1 MDAFCGVTCAAAAQ
15 VLRHQNDNP
24 TAQQMWI
31 CDRVERD
38 SQALSQWTTGT
49 VYQQIYTNLCNDVY
63 EKHTLSIIMCVH
75 IYIILYLICVYT
87 WDMNRHDT
95 SIRVLLVTSRR
106 PGRGG
111 NPAVS
116 ITMSEKPVTFQ
127 HGKTPFLEV
136 SEGWGIHGDI
146 MAYTLYIK

>member
-75 IYIILYLICVYT
+75 IYI
-87 WDMNRHDT
+87 
-95 SIRVLLVTSRR
+95 
-106 PGRGG
+106 
-111 NPAVS
+111 
-116 ITMSEKPVTFQ
+116 
-127 HGKTPFLEV
+127 
-136 SEGWGIHGDI
+136 
-146 MAYTLYIK
+146 YI